1 MFIPIKRPA
10 ILALF
15 VLVISVALL
24 TAACS
29 NTSPTVT
36 LGTGTPEP
44 AGALPTA
51 TPVPTQD
58 TDSAQEHID
67 AAAVYYA
74 GGNYDQA
81 IAELQQVIALEPDNA
96 DAYTNLAL
104 SYFEN
109 GDYAEAVAAW
119 TDVIDLDP
127 EQAAAYYERG
137 MSYLNLKQYEQAI
150 DDLTR
155 AVDLDPTN
163 ADAYRVRG
171 KSYAFMDDYEQ
182 AIADFS
188 RTIELDPESGEAY
201 LNRAVSISKIGTSKE
216 DLANI
221 IADAGMV
228 MQVSDD
234 PGMREQAQHM
244 LESLLENI
252 DDPVLQQ
259 QAADALQGKVA
270 APGAPAA
277 GTEPTVMDIDINRAP
292 GHSIGFERH
301 LEPGGAHRFLF
312 LASPNDTVGVGV
324 SSTSAMLVGIQNASS
339 GEVLSAVPS
348 NGDLLLVTI
357 PKNALYHVVIEDANG
372 QGGDY
377 VATFE
382 ASPKVSFAL
391 EPDYFVV
398 GRLPEGGLLYY
409 TYSAPGGTTLQG
421 NVIPH
426 PDTPV
431 DLVVKILDL
440 ESQSVLY
447 EANGSGPGENEQ
459 FTFTFPDDGSGA
471 LLTYI
476 VSVEDVDRNK
486 GAYILAVAAN
496 VSASP
501 AAASTPPESV
511 VQAVFDAAKSGD
523 FSGLKNLCDPL
534 GENDGDTQAI
544 CGLAT
549 DAANRDEF
557 VQYFSTGKVNGS
569 AQISPAGDKAQ
580 VPFLLGPDGDSEG
593 TMTLVNRDGQ
603 WYLFDF

>member
-1 MFIPIKRPA
+1 M
-10 ILALF
+10 
-15 VLVISVALL
+15 
-24 TAACS
+24 
-29 NTSPTVT
+29 
-36 LGTGTPEP
+36 
-44 AGALPTA
+44 
-51 TPVPTQD
+51 
-58 TDSAQEHID
+58 
-67 AAAVYYA
+67 
-74 GGNYDQA
+74 
-81 IAELQQVIALEPDNA
+81 
-96 DAYTNLAL
+96 
-104 SYFEN
+104 
-109 GDYAEAVAAW
+109 
-119 TDVIDLDP
+119 
-127 EQAAAYYERG
+127 
-137 MSYLNLKQYEQAI
+137 
-150 DDLTR
+150 
-155 AVDLDPTN
+155 
-163 ADAYRVRG
+163 
-171 KSYAFMDDYEQ
+171 
-182 AIADFS
+182 
-188 RTIELDPESGEAY
+188 
-201 LNRAVSISKIGTSKE
+201 
-216 DLANI
+216 
-221 IADAGMV
+221 
-228 MQVSDD
+228 
-234 PGMREQAQHM
+234 
-244 LESLLENI
+244 
-252 DDPVLQQ
+252 
-259 QAADALQGKVA
+259 
-270 APGAPAA
+270 
-277 GTEPTVMDIDINRAP
+277 
-292 GHSIGFERH
+292 
-301 LEPGGAHRFLF
+301 
-312 LASPNDTVGVGV
+312 
-324 SSTSAMLVGIQNASS
+324 
-339 GEVLSAVPS
+339 
-348 NGDLLLVTI
+348 TI

-511 VQAVFDAAKSGD
+511 VQAIFDAAKSGD
-523 FSGLKNLCDPL
+523 FSGLKDLCDPL

-603 WYLFDF
+603 WYLFGF

>member
-1 MFIPIKRPA
+1 VFSPSKSSG
-10 ILALF
+10 ILTLV
-15 VLVISVALL
+15 VLVIGVALL

-29 NTSPTVT
+29 STSPTVT

-44 AGALPTA
+44 AGPLPTS
-51 TPVPTQD
+51 TPVPAQD
-58 TDSAQEHID
+58 TASAQEHID
-67 AAAVYYA
+67 AAAAYYA

-81 IAELQQVIALEPDNA
+81 IAELEQVIALEPDNA

-127 EQAAAYYERG
+127 EQAAAYFERG
-137 MSYLNLKQYEQAI
+137 TSYLNLKQYEQAI

-171 KSYAFMDDYEQ
+171 KSYAFMEDYEQ

-188 RTIELDPESGEAY
+188 RTIELDPGSGEAY

-234 PGMREQAQHM
+234 PGIRQQAQHM

-252 DDPVLQQ
+252 DDPALQQ

-270 APGAPAA
+270 TPGAE
-277 GTEPTVMDIDINRAP
+277 TSLMDLDINRAP

-312 LASPNDTVGVGV
+312 LASPNDTVGIGV
-324 SSTSAMLVGIQNASS
+324 SSTSAMLVRVQNAST
-339 GEVLSAVPS
+339 GEVLSAAPS

-357 PKNALYHVVIEDANG
+357 PKNALYHIVIEDASG

-391 EPDYFVV
+391 EPDYFIV

-440 ESQSVLY
+440 ESQATLY
-447 EANGSGPGENEQ
+447 EANESGPGENEQ

-476 VSVEDVDRNK
+476 VSVEDVARNK
-486 GAYILAVAAN
+486 GAYILAVAGDA
-496 VSASP
+496 SASP
-501 AAASTPPESV
+501 AAASTSPESV
-511 VQAVFDAAKSGD
+511 VQAIFDAAQSGD
-523 FSGLKNLCDPL
+523 LSSLKGLCDPL

-544 CGLAT
+544 CDLAT

-557 VQYFSTGKVNGS
+557 VQYFFTGKVNGS
-569 AQISPAGDKAQ
+569 AQIGPAGDKAT
-580 VPFLLGPDGDSEG
+580 VPFLFGPDGDSEG